1 MINLNS
7 IPQIQNMVGGLRNQ
21 LLEQSLPPYNLIKLD
36 ENEYELQLS
45 VTGFDKDELSVKL
58 KGDTLFIT
66 GEKKPVV
73 NSSIFTPDVHYIH
86 NSLFFKKFTREWK
99 MESGLR
105 VGKISLKNGIL
116 SVTLEQEAQADAD
129 TKYIKLSIE

>member
-7 IPQIQNMVGGLRNQ
+7 IPQIQAMIGGFRNQ
-21 LLEQSLPPYNLIKLD
+21 LLEQSLPPYNLVKLD
-36 ENEYELQLS
+36 ENTYELELS
-45 VTGFDKDELSVKL
+45 AIGFNKDELAVKL

-66 GEKKPVV
+66 GEKKPIA
-73 NSSIFTPDVHYIH
+73 NSSVFAPDVHYIH

-99 MESGLR
+99 MDAGLK

-116 SVTLEQEAQADAD
+116 SVILEHAALETD
-129 TKYIKLSIE
+129 TQYIKLSIE